1 MRKDNEQMR
10 DVNTKIKQM
19 LGFSG
24 KNFKELFLLFM
35 QWSEMAEFHC
45 VPQRIP
51 G

>member
-1 MRKDNEQMR
+1 MFIHLMPKFYFVLKSLHVFILHLR
-10 DVNTKIKQM
+10 
-19 LGFSG
+19 S
-24 KNFKELFLLFM
+24 FLLFM